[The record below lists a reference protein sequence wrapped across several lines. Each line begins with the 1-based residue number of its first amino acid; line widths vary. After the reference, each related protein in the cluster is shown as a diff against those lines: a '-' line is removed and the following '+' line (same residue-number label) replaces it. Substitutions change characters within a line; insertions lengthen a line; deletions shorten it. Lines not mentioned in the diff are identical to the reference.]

1 MSTQDSATRIRA
13 RASSVWGSVRAF
25 SRERPHWFFLLP
37 ALLIYVPFLVVPALG
52 IFGLSGFRWS
62 GLGDMTFSGVANF
75 ARALSDDIVYTSL
88 WHNVE
93 IAFWSLVLQAGIGL
107 VLALAIHRYSGR
119 LRQFFQT
126 IYLLPMTLMAVAVAM
141 VWGYIYNSSYGVL
154 NTLLFELGLDWN
166 PLWLGSKSIVLY
178 AIIIVA
184 TWQWTGFRVILWLA
198 GLDSIDES
206 LLEAAKMDGAGP
218 WQQFRYIILPLLKPV
233 AIFISIYTII
243 GSFNSF
249 AYVWVMTRG
258 GPGHASEVM
267 VTWIYKNAFLQSNF
281 GRAAA
286 ISVILFV
293 IVLVLSLVNL
303 RLGDREAGGGANP

>member
-1 MSTQDSATRIRA
+1 MSTKKSGSNL
-13 RASSVWGSVRAF
+13 RASVSSAAATT
-25 SRERPHWFFLLP
+25 REIIEDRPHWIFLLP
-37 ALLIYVPFLVVPALG
+37 ALLIYLPFLVLPALG
-52 IFGLSGFRWS
+52 IFGLSAFQWS
-62 GLGDMTFSGVANF
+62 GLGDLSFNGIANF
-75 ARALSDDIVYTSL
+75 AATLTNAIVYTSL

-107 VLALAIHRYSGR
+107 LLALVIYRFSDR
-119 LRQFFQT
+119 WRQFLQVT
-126 IYLLPMTLMAVAVAM
+126 YLLPMTLMSVAVSM
-141 VWGYIYNSSYGVL
+141 IWGYMYNPSYGVL
-154 NTLLFELGLDWN
+154 NTVIESLGFDWN
-166 PLWLGSKSIVLY
+166 PLWLGSKGLALY

-206 LLEAAKMDGAGP
+206 LLEAARIDGAGP
-218 WQQFRYIILPLLKPV
+218 LQRFRYITLPLLKPV
-233 AIFISIYTII
+233 AIFISIYTVI

-249 AYVWVMTRG
+249 VYVWVMTRG

-286 ISVILFV
+286 ISVMLFV
-293 IVLVLSLVNL
+293 IVLSLSLLNM
-303 RLGDREAGGGANP
+303 RLGDREAGGANP